1 MRTWL
6 RPNASMMASR
16 FAEIGK
22 SGSCLKTS
30 SRALRAAAAAPRS
43 FATLDFLPKPL
54 LCIEVQVRE
63 DLTAP
68 HRQRFHAA
76 KSPLELGIGGAQRRL
91 GIHIEFAANLARK
104 LDVDAEAAL
113 RSANA
118 KFERRF
124 LRKSQAS
131 PAPAFAPARFF
142 PARSARPHRALPPA
156 LRQPCRRSGR
166 HVRSQSPRAP
176 PAC

>member
-1 MRTWL
+1 MRTWR

-91 GIHIEFAANLARK
+91 GIHIEFAGQIGRRKQEIADFFENLRRRPPRR
-104 LDVDAEAAL
+104 L
-113 RSANA
+113 R
-118 KFERRF
+118 RRL
-124 LRKSQAS
+124 LR
-131 PAPAFAPARFF
+131 RVFF
-142 PARSARPHRALPPA
+142 RPPLPGPI
-156 LRQPCRRSGR
+156 
-166 HVRSQSPRAP
+166 
-176 PAC
+176 